1 MFDART
7 LELFKAHTHVNGEIT
22 IESFT
27 EYINKYHF
35 IYVGLA
41 MSHLT
46 QG

>member
-27 EYINKYHF
+27 DYINQYYF
-35 IYVGLA
+35 INSGLA
-41 MSHLT
+41 MNHST